1 MGVGHNVQ
9 KVICPHPPTY
19 PSIPHTHTHTH
30 STLPP
35 VSLSLVYSGR
45 REVVEGVYT
54 AGIEY
59 EHRRE
64 PSQVT
69 LTPPCIPLLYAPHGM
84 RSASS
89 IKVDYN
95 LAVTHESLACTP
107 RVCDILLLWILWL
120 LIMDCT
126 VAARDLSWRRFPW
139 CIHDWHD
146 VLRQYS
152 DLRNEDTQCSSF
164 NFMIWGKMIQVRLR
178 TIIFRDMFLKIL
190 YSYVT

>member
-1 MGVGHNVQ
+1 M
-9 KVICPHPPTY
+9 
-19 PSIPHTHTHTH
+19 
-30 STLPP
+30 
-35 VSLSLVYSGR
+35 
-45 REVVEGVYT
+45 EGVYT

-64 PSQVT
+64 PRQVT

-120 LIMDCT
+120 LIMNCT
-126 VAARDLSWRRFPW
+126 VAARDLSWRRFAG
-139 CIHDWHD
+139 CIHDSHD

-152 DLRNEDTQCSSF
+152 DLRNKDTQCSSF
-164 NFMIWGKMIQVRLR
+164 NFMIWGKMIQVRPDVHRLR
-178 TIIFRDMFLKIL
+178 TIIFRDMFLKLL